1 MVVGPTARGGLIAL
15 ASIIAVC
22 GALLLWVERNSA
34 APLDFIERHLGFS
47 PDDGDGSMEV
57 LLVMI
62 VTLVAFR
69 WASKEPA
76 E

>member
-1 MVVGPTARGGLIAL
+1 MGPTARGGLIAL

-57 LLVMI
+57 LLRLDDRHFGGVPLGLQR
-62 VTLVAFR
+62 TG
-69 WASKEPA
+69 
-76 E
+76 